1 MRLSQY
7 DITRLTENLVTLQTN
22 EGGHCD
28 NHINTIL
35 SVFKR
40 STKDTQMDTH
50 TKFIVYL
57 GSADW

>member
-1 MRLSQY
+1 M
-7 DITRLTENLVTLQTN
+7 ENLVTSQTS

-57 GSADW
+57 GSADG